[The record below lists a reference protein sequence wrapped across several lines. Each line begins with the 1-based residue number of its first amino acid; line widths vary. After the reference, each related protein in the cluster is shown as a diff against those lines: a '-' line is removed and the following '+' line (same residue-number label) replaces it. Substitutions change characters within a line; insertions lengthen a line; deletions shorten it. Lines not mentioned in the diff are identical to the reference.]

1 MSNAELPKT
10 FEEWRKGKM
19 VDAIGEAYDA
29 WHARDAEL
37 AEKDRR
43 IAKLEGQLQRATDL
57 IRFARHFLHNENC
70 ISDEEYA
77 AIVADSDGRVA
88 RLEGYDKV
96 RTALEARIASVT
108 YLGDI
113 EEYTLELP
121 GGVHIKAFE
130 QNPLALRLAGALVT
144 VHVRPQN
151 LMLLPR

>member
-57 IRFARHFLHNENC
+57 VRFARHFLHNENC

-96 RTALEARIASVT
+96 RTALEARIAAGMALVEKWEKAAPHNPKFVEVT
-108 YLGDI
+108 I
-113 EEYTLELP
+113 QACILELRAALK
-121 GGVHIKAFE
+121 GGE
-130 QNPLALRLAGALVT
+130 S
-144 VHVRPQN
+144 
-151 LMLLPR
+151 